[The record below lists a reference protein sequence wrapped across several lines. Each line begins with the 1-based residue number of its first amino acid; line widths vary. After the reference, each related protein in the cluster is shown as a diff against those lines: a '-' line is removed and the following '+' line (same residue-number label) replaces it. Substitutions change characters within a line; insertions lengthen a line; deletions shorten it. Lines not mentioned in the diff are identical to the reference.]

1 MQRIPRRAAAWAA
14 PITIPNRF
22 AKPAQASPKRTHKL
36 TPMTCV
42 MWLPDYGAYL
52 KTVDLCA
59 KAFTVSNTPE
69 GALRL
74 AEDLATNT
82 GHALIEA
89 TGVRV
94 QLRPF
99 YESSSLSLN

>member
-14 PITIPNRF
+14 PITFPNRY
-22 AKPAQASPKRTHKL
+22 AKPAAASPKRTHKL

-59 KAFTVSNTPE
+59 KAFTISATPD

-74 AEDLATNT
+74 AEDLATDT
-82 GHALIEA
+82 GRALIDA

-99 YESSSLSLN
+99 YESPSLSLN